1 MPPILIALD
10 WVIMTEQVISLIINH
25 NFKILGRDD
34 QRVLRSFVVLIVN
47 PVCFS
52 LFFPFF

>member
-34 QRVLRSFVVLIVN
+34 QRVL
-47 PVCFS
+47 
-52 LFFPFF
+52 